1 MRRVPLL
8 PLVLIP
14 LLLASRTDYLNI
26 QRKFDAIE
34 QNRVKAG
41 TRVALLASELTA
53 YAQFEL
59 PAIAPQGI
67 RNPSVELVGN
77 NVAVGHAMINF
88 AKLRTANGKAP
99 GWMMATLLAGER
111 EVVIRTRIQSS
122 GGTATV
128 FLERVEVSGVPIEGQ
143 ALDFL
148 IDNYLIPR
156 YPDAKINRPFELP
169 YGIDSLKVSPGVA
182 YVIMG
187 R

>member
-1 MRRVPLL
+1 MPLL
-8 PLVLIP
+8 AVVVP

-34 QNRVKAG
+34 QNRVKPG
-41 TRVALLASELTA
+41 TRVTLPASELNA

-67 RNPSVELVGN
+67 RNPTVELVGN
-77 NVAVGHAMINF
+77 NVAVGHAMIDF
-88 AKLRTANGKAP
+88 GKLRTADGKAP

-111 EVVIRTRIQSS
+111 DVVVRTRIRSA

-128 FLERVEVSGVPIEGQ
+128 FLERVEVSGVPIEGA

-148 IDNYLIPR
+148 IDNYLMPR
-156 YPDAKINRPFELP
+156 YPDAKINRPFALP
-169 YGIDSLKVSPGVA
+169 YGIDYLQVSPGVA
-182 YVIMG
+182 YVVMHK
-187 R
+187 